1 MQQITYGRW
10 KHAYETGK
18 KTEEHFKEL
27 MISRGNECVKSSM
40 NDDMYKHIDYYVNG
54 FGVDVKGKRKLNSIW
69 LEIVNVHGFPGW
81 LKGEA
86 DFIVFDM
93 LDFNAYC
100 VFRRLELLELTSNI
114 TETTTNNK
122 DYMKIYGRDQWGQK
136 DKLIQYKFDHIKHLE
151 VQRINY

>member
-54 FGVDVKGKRKLNSIW
+54 FGIDVKGKRKLNSIW
-69 LEIVNVHGFPGW
+69 LEIVNVHGFRGW

-93 LDFNAYC
+93 LDLNAYC
-100 VFRRLELLELTSNI
+100 VFRRLELLELVSNV

>member
-10 KHAYETGK
+10 KHTYEAGK
-18 KTEEHFKEL
+18 KTEEHFKDL
-27 MISRGNECVKSSM
+27 MISRGNECVKTSM
-40 NDDMYKHIDYYVNG
+40 KDDMLKHIDYYVNG

-69 LEIVNVHGFPGW
+69 LEIVNVHGFTGW

-93 LDFNAYC
+93 LDLDAYS
-100 VFRRLELLELTSNI
+100 VFRRLELLELASNV
-114 TETTTNNK
+114 TETTNNNK

-136 DKLIQYKFDHIKHLE
+136 DKLIQYTFDHIKHLE

>member
-10 KHAYETGK
+10 KHAYEAGK

-69 LEIVNVHGFPGW
+69 LEIVNVHGFRGW

-86 DFIVFDM
+86 YFIVFDM
-93 LDFNAYC
+93 LDLNAYC
-100 VFRRLELLELTSNI
+100 VFRRLELLELVSNV

-122 DYMKIYGRDQWGQK
+122 DYMKIYGREQWGQK

>member
-69 LEIVNVHGFPGW
+69 LEIVNVHGFAGW

-93 LDFNAYC
+93 LDLDAYC